1 MMQTAQTHLVFALRL
16 GFHDINFEGHS

>member
-1 MMQTAQTHLVFALRL
+1 MMQTTQTHLVFALRL